1 MLVYCKGISMKTP
14 VSSDTLEKL
23 VNRLSRMPGI
33 GRKSAQRL
41 AFYILKLP
49 KEDSDDLAQ
58 LIIDV
63 KIKVKECSIC
73 CNLTDS
79 DPCRICTEQSRDKS
93 KICVVEEANDLI
105 ALEKGE
111 AYKGVYHVLGGVL
124 SPLDGV
130 GPDDLKIRQLLTR
143 MQGPISEVILATSP
157 NTEGEATA
165 IYIAKLIHPLGIKVT
180 RIARGLPM
188 GTDLQFADSQTLAKA
203 LEGRVEF

>member
-1 MLVYCKGISMKTP
+1 MKP
-14 VSSDTLEKL
+14 SASSETLEKL

-49 KEDSDDLAQ
+49 KEDSDDLAR
-58 LIIDV
+58 LITDV
-63 KIKVKECSIC
+63 KIKVKECSVC

-79 DPCRICTEQSRDKS
+79 DPCRICTDTHRDQTR
-93 KICVVEEANDLI
+93 ICVVEEAGDLI
-105 ALEKGE
+105 ALERGE

-124 SPLDGV
+124 SPLDGI

-165 IYIAKLIHPLGIKVT
+165 IYVAKLIHPLGIKVT

-203 LEGRVEF
+203 LEGRVDF

>member
-1 MLVYCKGISMKTP
+1 MKP
-14 VSSDTLEKL
+14 SASSETLEKL

-49 KEDSDDLAQ
+49 EEESDDLDC
-58 LIIDV
+58 LITDV
-63 KIKVKECSIC
+63 KIKVKECSVC

-79 DPCRICTEQSRDKS
+79 DPCRICTDTHRDQTRV
-93 KICVVEEANDLI
+93 CVVEEAGDLI
-105 ALEKGE
+105 ALERGE

-124 SPLDGV
+124 SPLDGI

-143 MQGPISEVILATSP
+143 MQGTISEVILATSP

-165 IYIAKLIHPLGIKVT
+165 IYVAKLIHPLGIKVT

-203 LEGRVEF
+203 LEGRVDF

>member
-1 MLVYCKGISMKTP
+1 MKP
-14 VSSDTLEKL
+14 SASSETLEKL

-49 KEDSDDLAQ
+49 KEDSDDLAR
-58 LIIDV
+58 LITDV
-63 KIKVKECSIC
+63 KIKVKECSVC

-79 DPCRICTEQSRDKS
+79 DPCRICTDTQRDQTR
-93 KICVVEEANDLI
+93 ICVVEEAGDLI
-105 ALEKGE
+105 ALERGE

-124 SPLDGV
+124 SPLDGI

-143 MQGPISEVILATSP
+143 MQGPVSEVILATSP

-165 IYIAKLIHPLGIKVT
+165 IYVAKLIHPLGIKVT

-203 LEGRVEF
+203 LEGRVDF

>member
-1 MLVYCKGISMKTP
+1 MKPTP
-14 VSSDTLEKL
+14 TSDTLERL
-23 VNRLSRMPGI
+23 INRLSRMPGI

-49 KEDSDDLAQ
+49 KEDSDELAQ
-58 LIIDV
+58 LVTDV
-63 KIKVKECSIC
+63 KIKVKECSTC
-73 CNLTDS
+73 CNLTDA
-79 DPCRICTEQSRDKS
+79 DPCRICADTHRDRT
-93 KICVVEEANDLI
+93 KICVVEEAHDLM

-111 AYKGVYHVLGGVL
+111 AYRGVYHVLGGVL

-130 GPDDLKIRQLLTR
+130 GPDDLKIRQLLER
-143 MQGPISEVILATSP
+143 LRSEVSEVILAMSP
-157 NTEGEATA
+157 DTEGEATA
-165 IYIAKLIHPLGIKVT
+165 IYVAKLIHPLGVKVT

>member
-1 MLVYCKGISMKTP
+1 MKQLPT
-14 VSSDTLEKL
+14 SDTLEKL
-23 VNRLSRMPGI
+23 INRLSRMPGV

-49 KEDSDDLAQ
+49 KDQSDELAQ
-58 LIIDV
+58 LITDV

-79 DPCRICTEQSRDKS
+79 DPCRICADTQRDAT
-93 KICVVEEANDLI
+93 KICVVEEAHDLM

-111 AYKGVYHVLGGVL
+111 AYRGVYHVLGGVL

-130 GPDDLKIRQLLTR
+130 GPDDLKIRQLLER
-143 MQGPISEVILATSP
+143 LKGNVSEVILATSP
-157 NTEGEATA
+157 DTEGEATA

-180 RIARGLPM
+180 RIARGLPV

>member
-1 MLVYCKGISMKTP
+1 MKPTA
-14 VSSDTLEKL
+14 SSETLEKL

-49 KEDSDDLAQ
+49 KEDSDDLAR
-58 LIIDV
+58 LITDV
-63 KIKVKECSIC
+63 KIKVRECSIC

-79 DPCRICTEQSRDKS
+79 DPCRICSDTQRDQSR
-93 KICVVEEANDLI
+93 ICVVEEAGDLI
-105 ALEKGE
+105 ALEKGD

-124 SPLDGV
+124 SPLDGI
-130 GPDDLKIRQLLTR
+130 GPDDLKIRQLLSR
-143 MQGPISEVILATSP
+143 LQGVISEVILATSP

-165 IYIAKLIHPLGIKVT
+165 IYVAKLIHPLGIKVT

>member
-1 MLVYCKGISMKTP
+1 MKP
-14 VSSDTLEKL
+14 SASSETLEKL

-49 KEDSDDLAQ
+49 KEDSDDLAK
-58 LIIDV
+58 LITDV
-63 KIKVKECSIC
+63 KIKVKECSVC

-79 DPCRICTEQSRDKS
+79 DPCRICTDTHRDQTR
-93 KICVVEEANDLI
+93 ICVVEEAGDLI
-105 ALEKGE
+105 ALERGE

-124 SPLDGV
+124 SPLDGI

-143 MQGPISEVILATSP
+143 MQGPVSEVILATSP

-165 IYIAKLIHPLGIKVT
+165 IYVAKLIHPLGIKVT

-203 LEGRVEF
+203 LEGRVDF

>member
-1 MLVYCKGISMKTP
+1 MKTP
-14 VSSDTLEKL
+14 VTSDTLEKL

-58 LIIDV
+58 LITDV
-63 KIKVKECSIC
+63 KIKVRECSIC

-79 DPCRICTEQSRDKS
+79 DPCRICTEHNRDKT

-143 MQGPISEVILATSP
+143 LQGPITEVILATSP

-188 GTDLQFADSQTLAKA
+188 GTDLQFADSATLAKA

>member
-1 MLVYCKGISMKTP
+1 MKP
-14 VSSDTLEKL
+14 SASSETLEKL

-58 LIIDV
+58 LITDV
-63 KIKVKECSIC
+63 KIKVKECSVC
-73 CNLTDS
+73 CNLTDC
-79 DPCRICTEQSRDKS
+79 DPCRICTDQKRDQS
-93 KICVVEEANDLI
+93 KICVVEEASDLI
-105 ALEKGE
+105 ALEKGG
-111 AYKGVYHVLGGVL
+111 AYQGVYHVLGGVL
-124 SPLDGV
+124 SPLDGI
-130 GPDDLKIRQLLTR
+130 GPDDLKIRQLLSR
-143 MQGPISEVILATSP
+143 LQGEVGEVILATSP

-165 IYIAKLIHPLGIKVT
+165 IYVAKLIHPLGVKVT

-203 LEGRVEF
+203 LEGRVNF

>member
-1 MLVYCKGISMKTP
+1 MKP
-14 VSSDTLEKL
+14 SASSETLEKL

-49 KEDSDDLAQ
+49 KEDSDDLAR
-58 LIIDV
+58 LITDV
-63 KIKVKECSIC
+63 KIKVKECSVC

-79 DPCRICTEQSRDKS
+79 DPCRICTDTHRDQTRV
-93 KICVVEEANDLI
+93 CVVEEAGDLI
-105 ALEKGE
+105 ALERGE

-124 SPLDGV
+124 SPLDGI

-143 MQGPISEVILATSP
+143 MQGSISEVILATSP

-165 IYIAKLIHPLGIKVT
+165 IYVAKLIHPLGIKVT

-203 LEGRVEF
+203 LEGRVDF

>member
-1 MLVYCKGISMKTP
+1 MKP
-14 VSSDTLEKL
+14 SVSSDTLEKL

-49 KEDSDDLAQ
+49 KEDSDDLAR
-58 LIIDV
+58 LITDV

-79 DPCRICTEQSRDKS
+79 DPCRICTDHHRDQT
-93 KICVVEEANDLI
+93 KICVVEEASDLI

-111 AYKGVYHVLGGVL
+111 SFKGMYHVLGGVL

-130 GPDDLKIRQLLTR
+130 GPDDLKIRQLLSR
-143 MQGPISEVILATSP
+143 MQGTVSEVIMATSP

-165 IYIAKLIHPLGIKVT
+165 IYVAKLLHALGIRVT

-203 LEGRVEF
+203 LEGRVDF